1 MAITFDVRIWGIRT
15 YKGKNKTTHTVRW
28 TVAGKE
34 FPETFGTKGLA
45 EAFLGRLLTATR
57 IGEAFDTETGRPVSW
72 KRESKYV
79 PTWYEHAVK
88 FTAMKWTRLAPKSR
102 AAIADSLATVTA
114 ALVESEAGKPD
125 AKLLRSALAT
135 WAFNVNARAISPEPP
150 DDFVSAIKWMERR
163 SLRIDKLMNAATARG
178 ALDAVTKLPDG
189 SDAAITTVNRKRF
202 AFHAALEYAVE
213 LDDLPS
219 NPLDGVKW
227 RRPRVNEAVDRRSVV
242 NPTQARQLL
251 AAVGAHSEYGQHLK
265 TFFALLYFAALRP
278 GEALDVRADDLQ
290 LPEPVPDKPKEQ
302 LTDEERER
310 ARAWGEVWLARS
322 NPQPGRAWTDDGA
335 AGKSK
340 ALKHRERGEGR
351 AVPLCPELVAILR
364 RHLEEYGTA
373 PDGRILQGQR
383 GVSPMVSKSTYAKV
397 WREARNKAF
406 GAKLAATPLAKRP
419 YDLRHACVSTWLNA
433 GVPATQVAEWAGHS
447 VDVLLRIY
455 AKCLDGTQ
463 DAARSRIEE
472 ALGDEVNPGEVRRDD
487 AVPDEGHER
496 DDDAPTSEESEPT
509 A

>member
-1 MAITFDVRIWGIRT
+1 
-15 YKGKNKTTHTVRW
+15 VRW

-34 FPETFGTKGLA
+34 FPETFATKGLA
-45 EAFLGRLLTATR
+45 EAFFGRLLTATR
-57 IGEAFDTETGRPVSW
+57 TGEAFDTETGRPISW
-72 KRESKYV
+72 ARQDKHI

-88 FTAMKWTRLAPKSR
+88 FAAMKWPRLAPKSR

-114 ALVESEAGKPD
+114 ALVDNETGKPD
-125 AKLLRSALAT
+125 PKVLRSALAT
-135 WAFNVNARAISPEPP
+135 WAFNTNARTASPEPP
-150 DDFVSAIKWMERR
+150 QKFASAIKWMERH
-163 SLRIDKLMNAATARG
+163 SLRIDKLMNTATARG
-178 ALDAVTKLPDG
+178 ALDALTKLPDG
-189 SDAAITTVNRKRF
+189 SDAATTTVNRKRF

-219 NPLDGVKW
+219 NPLGTIKW
-227 RRPRVNEAVDRRSVV
+227 RRPRVVDAVDRRSVV
-242 NPTQARQLL
+242 NPSQARKLL
-251 AAVGAHSEYGQHLK
+251 ATVGGHSEHGRHLVV
-265 TFFALLYFAALRP
+265 FFALVYFAALRP

-290 LPEPVPDKPKEQ
+290 LPEPVPDKPLEE
-302 LTDEERER
+302 LTDEERAR

-322 NPQPGRAWTDDGA
+322 NPQPGHAWTDDGT

-351 AVPLCPELVAILR
+351 AVPLCPELVAILW
-364 RHLEEYGTA
+364 RHIDEYATA

-397 WREARNKAF
+397 WREARVTAF
-406 GAKLAATPLAKRP
+406 GSKLAATPLARRP

-463 DAARSRIEE
+463 DAARRRIET
-472 ALGDEVNPGEVRRDD
+472 ALDDGDDKGEVRRSDG
-487 AVPDEGHER
+487 GHEP
-496 DDDAPTSEESEPT
+496 DDPAPTSEDDG
-509 A
+509 AAA